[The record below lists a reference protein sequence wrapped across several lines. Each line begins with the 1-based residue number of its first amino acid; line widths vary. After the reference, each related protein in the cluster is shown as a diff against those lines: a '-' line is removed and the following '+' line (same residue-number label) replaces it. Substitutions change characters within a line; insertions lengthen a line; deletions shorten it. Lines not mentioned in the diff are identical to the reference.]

1 MVVKASISELNK
13 ASAEAVASRG
23 DIVIEALT
31 KHADIFDKPLPDVPT
46 LTTKNDLLKGAI
58 LDYETLGGGKIAAAA
73 MVAQRADMVGLLRL
87 EASYVT
93 SRANGDM
100 QILLKGGFPIQKP
113 TRTPIGQLPAPDAPS
128 VTRGTK
134 SGQLNAATT
143 PLYGGQAYL
152 WRVALASS
160 PAVYVQTAQT
170 TAASNSFFDLTAGE
184 TYQIEVQVIGSAGP
198 SDFSDAGSL
207 MAV

>member
-1 MVVKASISELNK
+1 MVAKTSINELNK

-23 DIVIEALT
+23 DIVVEALT
-31 KHADIFDKPLPDVPT
+31 RHADIFDKPIPDLVT
-46 LTTKNDLLKGAI
+46 LKAKNDLLKGAI
-58 LDYETLGGGKIAAAA
+58 LDYETLGGGRIASAAI
-73 MVAQRADMVGLLRL
+73 VAQRADMVGLLRL

-113 TRTPIGQLPAPDAPS
+113 NRTPIGQLPAPEAPT
-128 VTRGTK
+128 VTRGAR
-134 SGQLNAATT
+134 SGHLNAATT

-170 TAASNSFFDLTAGE
+170 TAASVSFSNLTAGE
-184 TYQIEVQVIGSAGP
+184 IYQIEVQVIGSAGP
-198 SDFSDAGSL
+198 SDFSAAGSL